1 MTSVQTSTVQTS
13 TVPNGTVQTS
23 TVQAPLTEPQHG
35 ALQLRVMGT
44 PSVRLGGRE
53 LHFKTRKA
61 LAMLLYLALEGPQAQ
76 GHLSELL
83 WPGAVGSGSLRTA
96 ALHLRTALEGDAWRL
111 QTSWCGLS
119 LDLSG
124 AWLDVHDVA
133 TLEVRSALNARPG
146 EFMAGLY
153 LRGNAAWDDYI
164 SRRGEEL
171 CTDFDL
177 RLEGLATDALGRG
190 EAALALALATRR
202 QELDAYSQDACC
214 QLQEAMQAAGQGHRT
229 AALALAFKGRFE
241 REFGPLS
248 EAELRRLGLPD
259 QENIPVQPVRRWS
272 LPRFG
277 STGQL
282 SLA

>member
-1 MTSVQTSTVQTS
+1 MQSSDVQTESEAIPMSSVPSSGVQS
-13 TVPNGTVQTS
+13 
-23 TVQAPLTEPQHG
+23 

-44 PSVRLGGRE
+44 PSVRLAGRE

-76 GHLSELL
+76 GKLTDLL

-96 ALHLRTALEGDAWRL
+96 ALHLRSALEDEAWRL

-124 AWLDVHDVA
+124 AWLDVQDIKV
-133 TLEVRSALNARPG
+133 LDLRGALDARPG

-153 LRGNAAWDDYI
+153 LRGNAAWDDYLL
-164 SRRGEEL
+164 RRGEEL
-171 CTDFDL
+171 RADFDA
-177 RLEGLATDALGRG
+177 RLEGLAAGALGRG
-190 EAALALALATRR
+190 EAGLALALATRR
-202 QELDAYSQDACC
+202 QELDAYSLDACC
-214 QLQEAMQAAGQGHRT
+214 QLQSAIQAAGQGHKA
-229 AALALAFKGRFE
+229 AALAQAFRERFE

-248 EAELRRLGLPD
+248 GEELLRLGLP
-259 QENIPVQPVRRWS
+259 EHSPAPARRWS
-272 LPRFG
+272 LPTFG
-277 STGQL
+277 NAGQL